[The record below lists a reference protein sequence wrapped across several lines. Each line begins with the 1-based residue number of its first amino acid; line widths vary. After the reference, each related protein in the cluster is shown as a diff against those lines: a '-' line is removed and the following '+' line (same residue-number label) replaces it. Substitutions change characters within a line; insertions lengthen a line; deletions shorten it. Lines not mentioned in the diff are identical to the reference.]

1 MLRKKRPQKR
11 SLNRPR
17 TSRGSKSL
25 YPKSYA
31 VWSTN
36 SSFFFASLHNWMKF
50 LSERAPPLFFLMMAA
65 GPCLSI
71 LYSKTEGA

>member
-1 MLRKKRPQKR
+1 MLRKKRPER

-17 TSRGSKSL
+17 TSRGSKFTQSL
-25 YPKSYA
+25 MLYGLHS
-31 VWSTN
+31 
-36 SSFFFASLHNWMKF
+36 FFASFHNWMTF

-71 LYSKTEGA
+71 LYSKTEGQ